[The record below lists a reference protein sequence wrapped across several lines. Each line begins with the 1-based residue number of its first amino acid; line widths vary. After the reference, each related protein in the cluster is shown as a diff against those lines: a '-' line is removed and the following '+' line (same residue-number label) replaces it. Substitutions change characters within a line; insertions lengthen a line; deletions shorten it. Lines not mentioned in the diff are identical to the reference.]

1 MLHPS
6 QKMAYRSSRSFFY
19 SKGKTWHLEALK
31 RSALSYSE
39 HQHQCRVKQCDCRAH
54 NVVDEM
60 SAGCAYLFRK
70 KVMKEMQSQQ

>member
-1 MLHPS
+1 
-6 QKMAYRSSRSFFY
+6 MAYRSSRSLVR

-39 HQHQCRVKQCDCRAH
+39 HQHQCRRKQCDYRAH

-60 SAGCAYLFRK
+60 SAGCAYFFRREGNK
-70 KVMKEMQSQQ
+70 DPSSN